1 VTTVAIG
8 AHDDLDAAGWMD
20 PLAKTAP
27 EVPCRSED
35 ADLWFAERP
44 DDLARAKALC
54 LQCPARLACLAG
66 ALERRESWG
75 VWGGEIFVDGAIVA
89 YKRGRGRPRRTDNPQ
104 AA

>member
-8 AHDDLDAAGWMD
+8 AQDDLAAPEWLD

-27 EVPCRSED
+27 EVPCRTED

-44 DDLARAKALC
+44 ADLARAKALC
-54 LQCPARLACLAG
+54 MECPARLACLAG

-75 VWGGEIFVDGAIVA
+75 VWGGEIFVDGNVVA
-89 YKRGRGRPRRTDNPQ
+89 YKRGRGRPRRDETIV